1 MITTTQIKTYSTLHL
16 EGFNQRNLMFFYR
29 SRWNEIYEDIEDSL
43 ITDGK
48 VTVDLVVRI

>member
-1 MITTTQIKTYSTLHL
+1 MITAQMKTYSTLHL

-29 SRWNEIYEDIEDSL
+29 SRWNEIYENVDDFIM
-43 ITDGK
+43 TDGK

>member
-1 MITTTQIKTYSTLHL
+1 MTTTKIKTYSTLPL
-16 EGFNQRNLMFFYR
+16 AYFNQRNLMFFYR
-29 SRWNEIYEDIEDSL
+29 SRWNEIYEDIEDHL